1 MTRFSPPM
9 PAFAGWSKTGFAR
22 EPARAA
28 FERSE
33 SVGRVAGKVPSKS
46 AVVGFLRAPR
56 YEVLPTEDV
65 EGLVNAY
72 VPHEVMI
79 TITASPRRGID
90 ATVKLAER
98 LSSQGYTVVPHL
110 SARLI
115 RDASH
120 LDEILA
126 SINEMGV
133 HDVFVIA
140 GDAREPA
147 GEFPDSVSLLEAMA
161 RAKHGLKDVGVSGYP
176 ESHSFIDD
184 DITIQA
190 MWDKRRI
197 ATYIV
202 SNLCF
207 DPRVVKKW
215 VGRVRKRRVGLPIY
229 IGMAGVADPA
239 KLLRVSTRIGI
250 VDSARFLRG
259 HSNWF
264 MRMLRPG
271 GYSPERFVN
280 ALLPDLAAPDKKVA
294 GLHVF
299 TFNEIEPTERWRQ
312 DMLARAA

>member
-1 MTRFSPPM
+1 MGR
-9 PAFAGWSKTGFAR
+9 TGLI
-22 EPARAA
+22 
-28 FERSE
+28 
-33 SVGRVAGKVPSKS
+33 
-46 AVVGFLRAPR
+46 GFLRAPR
-56 YEVLPTEDV
+56 YEVLPTEDI
-65 EGLVNAY
+65 EGIIVAH
-72 VPHEVMI
+72 VPPEVTL
-79 TITASPRRGID
+79 TITASPRRGMD
-90 ATVKLAER
+90 ATIQLAER
-98 LSSQGYTVVPHL
+98 LSKQGYKVVPHL

-120 LDEILA
+120 LEEILA
-126 SINEMGV
+126 AVKEMGV

-147 GEFPDSVSLLEAMA
+147 GQFPDSVTLLEAMM
-161 RAKHGLKDVGVSGYP
+161 RAGHSLRDIGVSGYP

-184 DITIQA
+184 DMTIQA

-215 VGRVRKRRVGLPIY
+215 VGRVRRRRVELPIH

-239 KLLRVSTRIGI
+239 KLLRISTRIGVI
-250 VDSARFLRG
+250 DSARFLRG

-264 MRMLRPG
+264 LRMLRPG
-271 GYSPERFVN
+271 GYDPERFVN
-280 ALLPDLAAPDKKVA
+280 ALLPDLAAPDRKVA
-294 GLHVF
+294 ALHVF

-312 DMLARAA
+312 GMIARAA

>member
-1 MTRFSPPM
+1 V
-9 PAFAGWSKTGFAR
+9 G
-22 EPARAA
+22 RAA
-28 FERSE
+28 LL
-33 SVGRVAGKVPSKS
+33 GY
-46 AVVGFLRAPR
+46 LRAPR

-65 EGLVNAY
+65 EGLVLTH
-72 VPHEVMI
+72 VPHEVTI
-79 TITASPRRGID
+79 TITASPRRGME
-90 ATVKLAER
+90 ATINLAER
-98 LSSQGYTVVPHL
+98 LARQGYTVVPHL

-115 RDASH
+115 RDALH
-120 LDEILA
+120 LHEILA
-126 SINEMGV
+126 ALKEIRV
-133 HDVFVIA
+133 DDVFVIA

-147 GEFPDSVSLLEAMA
+147 GQFPDSVSLLEAMM
-161 RAKHGLKDVGVSGYP
+161 RAGHGLHDIGVSGYP
-176 ESHSFIDD
+176 ESHSFLDD
-184 DITIQA
+184 DMTIQA

-207 DPRVVKKW
+207 DPRVIKKW
-215 VGRVRKRRVGLPIY
+215 VGRVRRRKVELPIH

-264 MRMLRPG
+264 LRTLQPG
-271 GYSPERFVN
+271 GYNPERFVS
-280 ALLPDLAAPDKKVA
+280 ALLPDIAAPERKVA

-312 DMLARAA
+312 QMLARAA